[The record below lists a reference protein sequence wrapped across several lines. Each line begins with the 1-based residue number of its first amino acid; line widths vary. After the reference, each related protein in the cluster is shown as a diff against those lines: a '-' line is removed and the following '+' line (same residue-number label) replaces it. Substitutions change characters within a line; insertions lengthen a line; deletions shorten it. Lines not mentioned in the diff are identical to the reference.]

1 MSIEAIQQNANA
13 ILESIENYEDLLARN
28 RQSKAERI
36 KEYIFKLTA
45 KMHKL
50 IEEDRK
56 NVKA

>member
-1 MSIEAIQQNANA
+1 MSIEAIQQNVNA
-13 ILESIENYEDLLARN
+13 ILESVENYEDLLARKKL
-28 RQSKAERI
+28 SKAEGI

-45 KMHKL
+45 KIHKL